1 MPAPEVR
8 TRSSTGTGVATAGVR
23 SKLAPE
29 AASISPTATSTTTAA
44 LQAALATLPANLPQL
59 PAAVDDLLQSV
70 SGSGLSLL
78 GKVQSLEDVLRAV
91 KHAVLAQTGTTTT
104 DTVAPRGKRMS
115 DAELDALAQTV
126 AATATTGSA
135 IGHPTASAPVRASAD
150 MEPHAR
156 PTMPASP
163 AHARSSRR
171 KAGPNARSLAE
182 SRARLDAQLAE
193 LGLFPD
199 DLDAD
204 DSGMAA
210 SALLPPAT
218 AAGVDPLLSN
228 IITHH
233 ADDDIGGGNE
243 TESDVDLPGNRG
255 DGVDVRLHRMTR
267 TLESLIEDARSVLS
281 SPAADEPPRRPVRNR
296 VPTPTAGLPDAMDD
310 EDLDLLDRYSSLSY
324 RSSPHLRTHRDSAAT
339 IRGRPA
345 VPSPASPPD
354 GYYRASA
361 DETRPRSVLSMTSL
375 PGQYPGA
382 ASMRRRPVSP
392 VYPLR
397 GSAGSFIDGDDG
409 DQLLDARSDDSITP
423 SESPSGYFRFYQQ
436 QLAAAQQ
443 QQQQRDWQPTPPPP
457 QPPQPQPQ
465 YYPAPSP
472 VLAPAPLPRATAST
486 LSYRPVPSHLSVRP
500 ATPIAVQD
508 VPMLVDDHVG
518 DMQFPRRMMDQA
530 ADLVAAA
537 QARYPDARDWLLR
550 NWAGAAAGLAPVAP
564 TAEPSV
570 MSRREASV
578 LHHSVVDPVALLEP
592 VPDFHDQLAAE
603 AEAAEAAA
611 AVPARR
617 PWVGPRRLLM
627 LIVLAY
633 LVLDTTVFLW
643 LAFVVATALLGIKG
657 LWRWVAEL
665 SEDIVELMVV
675 DSRGTAHAQDDG
687 TETTKRSSKSRRLRT
702 SRRHRTV
709 RRVDGDDQDEGMV
722 EGKPRRRKRVE
733 RVERVPNDTA

>member
-1 MPAPEVR
+1 MPAPDAR
-8 TRSSTGTGVATAGVR
+8 TRSSTGTGVATAGAR
-23 SKLAPE
+23 TKLAPE
-29 AASISPTATSTTTAA
+29 AASISPAATSTTTAA

-91 KHAVLAQTGTTTT
+91 KHAVLAQTVTPTT
-104 DTVAPRGKRMS
+104 DTAAPRGKRMS

-135 IGHPTASAPVRASAD
+135 IGHPPASAPVRASAD
-150 MEPHAR
+150 VMPPAR
-156 PTMPASP
+156 PTTIPAAP
-163 AHARSSRR
+163 AQARSSRR
-171 KAGPNARSLAE
+171 TAGPNARSLAE

-210 SALLPPAT
+210 SALLSPPT
-218 AAGVDPLLSN
+218 APG
-228 IITHH
+228 
-233 ADDDIGGGNE
+233 

-339 IRGRPA
+339 IRGRPT

-361 DETRPRSVLSMTSL
+361 DDARPRSVLSMTSL

-382 ASMRRRPVSP
+382 RRRPVSP

-423 SESPSGYFRFYQQ
+423 SESPSGYFRYYQQ
-436 QLAAAQQ
+436 QLSAAQQ
-443 QQQQRDWQPTPPPP
+443 QQQMRDWQPTPPPQPP

-472 VLAPAPLPRATAST
+472 VPAPAPFPRAATST
-486 LSYRPVPSHLSVRP
+486 LSYRPVPSHLSARP

-508 VPMLVDDHVG
+508 VPMLMDDGG

-550 NWAGAAAGLAPVAP
+550 NWAGAAAGFAPA
-564 TAEPSV
+564 AEPSV
-570 MSRREASV
+570 MSRRDAASV
-578 LHHSVVDPVALLEP
+578 MHHSVVDPVALLEP
-592 VPDFHDQLAAE
+592 VPDYHEQQAAE

-643 LAFVVATALLGIKG
+643 LAFVAATAILGIKG

-665 SEDIVELMVV
+665 SEDIVEVMVV
-675 DSRGTAHAQDDG
+675 DSHGSAHAQDDG
-687 TETTKRSSKSRRLRT
+687 AEIAKRSNKSRRSRT
-702 SRRHRTV
+702 VRRHRTV
-709 RRVDGDDQDEGMV
+709 RRVGDGDEQDEGMA
-722 EGKPRRRKRVE
+722 ESASGKPRRRKRVE
-733 RVERVPNDTA
+733 RVSRDTA

>member
-1 MPAPEVR
+1 
-8 TRSSTGTGVATAGVR
+8 
-23 SKLAPE
+23 
-29 AASISPTATSTTTAA
+29 
-44 LQAALATLPANLPQL
+44 
-59 PAAVDDLLQSV
+59 
-70 SGSGLSLL
+70 
-78 GKVQSLEDVLRAV
+78 
-91 KHAVLAQTGTTTT
+91 
-104 DTVAPRGKRMS
+104 
-115 DAELDALAQTV
+115 
-126 AATATTGSA
+126 
-135 IGHPTASAPVRASAD
+135 
-150 MEPHAR
+150 
-156 PTMPASP
+156 
-163 AHARSSRR
+163 
-171 KAGPNARSLAE
+171 
-182 SRARLDAQLAE
+182 
-193 LGLFPD
+193 
-199 DLDAD
+199 
-204 DSGMAA
+204 MAA
-210 SALLPPAT
+210 SALLPPPT
-218 AAGVDPLLSN
+218 APGVDPLLSN
-228 IITHH
+228 ILTHH

-296 VPTPTAGLPDAMDD
+296 VPTPTAGLPDAIDD

-324 RSSPHLRTHRDSAAT
+324 RSSPHLRAHRDSAAT

-354 GYYRASA
+354 GYHRASA
-361 DETRPRSVLSMTSL
+361 DNARPRSVLSMMSL

-382 ASMRRRPVSP
+382 APMRRRPVSP

-397 GSAGSFIDGDDG
+397 GSAGSYIDGDDG

-423 SESPSGYFRFYQQ
+423 SESPSGYFRYYRQ
-436 QLAAAQQ
+436 QLAAQQ
-443 QQQQRDWQPTPPPP
+443 QQMRDWQPTPPPP

-472 VLAPAPLPRATAST
+472 VPAPAPLPRAAAST
-486 LSYRPVPSHLSVRP
+486 LSYRPVPSHLSARP
-500 ATPIAVQD
+500 ATPIAIQD
-508 VPMLVDDHVG
+508 VPMLMDDVG
-518 DMQFPRRMMDQA
+518 EMQFPRRMMDQA

-550 NWAGAAAGLAPVAP
+550 NWAGAAAGFAHVAP
-564 TAEPSV
+564 AAEPSV
-570 MSRREASV
+570 MSHRDAASV

-592 VPDFHDQLAAE
+592 VTDYHEQQAAE

-675 DSRGTAHAQDDG
+675 DSRGTAHAQEDG
-687 TETTKRSSKSRRLRT
+687 AETTKRSSKSRRSRT

-709 RRVDGDDQDEGMV
+709 RRAGDGDEQDEGMG
-722 EGKPRRRKRVE
+722 ESASGKPRRRKRVE
-733 RVERVPNDTA
+733 RVSRDTA